1 MENDL
6 PDGTPSILPM
16 WRTALSDEA
25 AFSKAVTEQVTL
37 KGSVIAAPISGRAN
51 VWTAIR
57 TAGDFTEKLTF
68 IHESTTTER
77 SYLEWELATLGQ
89 HFEGVTVLSFDS
101 SGLIRGV
108 AFHHRPLGG
117 VLAVSAEMGRRLG
130 NSLGADMFFQPHERT

>member
-1 MENDL
+1 MADDQQN
-6 PDGTPSILPM
+6 GRPSILPM
-16 WRTALSDEA
+16 WRAALSDEA
-25 AFSKAVTEQVTL
+25 AFSKAVAEQVTL
-37 KGSVIAAPISGRAN
+37 KGSVFASPISGRKK

-89 HFEGVTVLSFDS
+89 RYEGVTVLSFDS
-101 SGLIRGV
+101 SGLIDGV

-117 VLAVSAEMGRRLG
+117 VLAISAEMGRRLG
-130 NSLGADMFFQPHERT
+130 NSFGAGMFFEPHEKP